1 MSNKIIFYLNYIIK
15 KILLFLI
22 GIVVSLITAY
32 LIYFILTSN
41 TDAFVNAFTIKK

>member
-1 MSNKIIFYLNYIIK
+1 MKFIIK

-32 LIYFILTSN
+32 LIYFIVTSN
-41 TDAFVNAFTIKK
+41 TNAFVNAFTIQK